1 MNQDIVTLRPLGDLE
16 TRGGT
21 LRIERIRW
29 EELARILGSCT
40 LLAAKFLSSA
50 ERIEFSQEETI
61 SIRTHLN
68 TLREY
73 DAEELPGSSLE
84 SVFVSIRCDQEDG
97 FALVYSE
104 DDDDCP
110 SAISMADLARLDA
123 FLGEH
128 ERGFAVER
136 PVVGID
142 SRVYARMEIHKRSIS
157 ILRRSDGSMPCLS
170 VEEPVRVRMLP
181 TLPRRRELNFEV
193 RAAAGEVRVGD
204 QFFLSHADGING
216 ADPILSD
223 LPNSRFRI
231 ERVETSGHAIRIY
244 AKELPRH
251 Y

>member
-29 EELARILGSCT
+29 EELARILGSYT

-110 SAISMADLARLDA
+110 SGISMADLARLDA

-128 ERGFAVER
+128 ERGFAV
-136 PVVGID
+136 
-142 SRVYARMEIHKRSIS
+142 
-157 ILRRSDGSMPCLS
+157 
-170 VEEPVRVRMLP
+170 
-181 TLPRRRELNFEV
+181 
-193 RAAAGEVRVGD
+193 
-204 QFFLSHADGING
+204 
-216 ADPILSD
+216 
-223 LPNSRFRI
+223 
-231 ERVETSGHAIRIY
+231 
-244 AKELPRH
+244 
-251 Y
+251 